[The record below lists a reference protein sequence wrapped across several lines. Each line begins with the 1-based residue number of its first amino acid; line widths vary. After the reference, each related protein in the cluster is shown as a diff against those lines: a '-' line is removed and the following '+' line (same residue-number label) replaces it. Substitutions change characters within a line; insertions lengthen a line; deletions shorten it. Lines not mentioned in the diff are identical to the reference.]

1 MHIIMSYNYYYVDLI
16 RALKKVKAWY
26 PLGLYLGIPK
36 EELKKMKSKVITAEQ
51 RARRILMAWM
61 EKEVA
66 SWTTLVQALNEVGA
80 TDLAYKIASKYCKI
94 HNFC

>member
-1 MHIIMSYNYYYVDLI
+1 MVSYNNYYIDLVG
-16 RALKKVKAWY
+16 ALKKVKAWY

-36 EELKKMKSKVITAEQ
+36 EELKKMKSKHITAEQ
-51 RARRILMAWM
+51 RASRILMAWM
-61 EKEVA
+61 EKEVT

-94 HNFC
+94 CDFC

>member
-1 MHIIMSYNYYYVDLI
+1 MVSYNNYYIDLVG
-16 RALKKVKAWY
+16 ALKKVKAWY

-36 EELKKMKSKVITAEQ
+36 EELKKMKSKHITAEQ
-51 RARRILMAWM
+51 RASRILMAWM

-94 HNFC
+94 RDFC